1 MYYLI
6 YLQIYVTLFST
17 ALRMEGGVVD
27 EMLYN

>member
-6 YLQIYVTLFST
+6 YLQIYVTLFIT

-27 EMLYN
+27 EML